1 MLDKLPLARLGT
13 IGTIDTIDTVSAIN
27 TISTIHAVGTGAAIT
42 ARFWEPLVIVRR
54 RTVITGR
61 AGSAGLQRG
70 AVQAA
75 KQQQQR
81 VEGTS
86 RFHGIDQV

>member
-1 MLDKLPLARLGT
+1 
-13 IGTIDTIDTVSAIN
+13 IGTIDTVSAIN
-27 TISTIHAVGTGAAIT
+27 TIGTIHAVGTGAAIT
-42 ARFWEPLVIVRR
+42 ARFREPLAIVRR
-54 RTVITGR
+54 WAVITGR

-81 VEGTS
+81 AEGTS
-86 RFHGIDQV
+86 RFHEIDQA

>member
-1 MLDKLPLARLGT
+1 T
-13 IGTIDTIDTVSAIN
+13 IGTINTVSAIN
-27 TISTIHAVGTGAAIT
+27 TISIVHAIGTGIT
-42 ARFWEPLVIVRR
+42 ARFREPLAIVRR

-61 AGSAGLQRG
+61 AGRAGLQRG
-70 AVQAA
+70 AEQSA